1 MSSHTAEPTNVET
14 KPVTAPMRYILLLAS
29 GLVFVAGFQLFVLT
43 EHTDRFFA
51 WEIGFPLSA
60 AFLGAGYWAAAV
72 LELLSARERE
82 WANARPAVPAVWLFT
97 VLTAI
102 ATIVH
107 FDVFDVG
114 NPFAWAWIVIY
125 VAVPIAL
132 GGILVVQLR
141 TPGVD
146 PPRRRRLPTW
156 LRGTLAAVAILLL
169 SVGTALFLAPN
180 TAAGL
185 WPWELTPLLSRAV
198 GAWLIGAAVLELQI
212 VWEDDWRRS
221 RISFLTL
228 SAWGLLLLVAIGRY
242 REAVTWDGH
251 FGAFLIVLATIV
263 AVGLYG
269 VYVGWF
275 ETDAAGQ
282 PVDAD

>member
-1 MSSHTAEPTNVET
+1 MRTHTTEPTNTET
-14 KPVTAPMRYILLLAS
+14 RPITVPMRYILLLAS

-60 AFLGAGYWAAAV
+60 AFLGAGYWAACL

-97 VLTAI
+97 VLTAV

-107 FDVFDVG
+107 FDVFDVA
-114 NPFAWAWIVIY
+114 NPFAWAWIGIY
-125 VAVPIAL
+125 VTVPIAL
-132 GGILVVQLR
+132 GLILVVQRR
-141 TPGVD
+141 TPGID

-156 LRGTLAAVAILLL
+156 LRGTLAPLAVVLV
-169 SVGTALFLAPN
+169 SVGSGLFLVPN
-180 TAAGL
+180 VFADL
-185 WPWELTPLLSRAV
+185 WPWDLTPLLSRAV
-198 GAWLIGAAVLELQI
+198 GAWLIGAGILTVQI

-242 REAVTWDGH
+242 REALTWDGH
-251 FGAFLIVLATIV
+251 FGAFLVVLVSIV

-269 VYVGWF
+269 VYVGWI
-275 ETDAAGQ
+275 TSDVTGR
-282 PVDAD
+282 PVDAA